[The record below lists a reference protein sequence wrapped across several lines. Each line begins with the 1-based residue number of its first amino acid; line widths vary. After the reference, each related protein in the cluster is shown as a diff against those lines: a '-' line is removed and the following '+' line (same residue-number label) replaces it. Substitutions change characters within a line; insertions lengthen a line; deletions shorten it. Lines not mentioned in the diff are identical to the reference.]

1 MGKYMYDQS
10 RAPIYEALERFRE
23 MRVVPFDVPGHKHG
37 KGNPELTAFLG
48 EKCVGVDVNS
58 MKPLDNLCHPV
69 SVIREA
75 EILAADAFGAANA
88 FLMVGGT
95 TSSVQSMVLSSCKRG
110 DKIILPRNVHRSV
123 INALVLCGA
132 VPVYVNPD
140 VDRKLGISLGMS
152 VDQVRKAIR
161 ENPDA
166 VAVLV
171 NNPTYYGVCSDL
183 RTIVKL
189 AHEAGMMCLA
199 DEAHGTHFY
208 FGDGMPVTAMEAGA
222 DMAAVSMHKSGG
234 SLTQSSLLLTGE
246 RVNAG
251 HVRQII
257 NLTQTTS
264 GSYLLMSSL
273 DISRRNLAQR
283 GKTVFRKVS
292 EMAEY
297 AREEINAVGGYYAY
311 GRELINGDSIYDFD
325 PTKLSVH
332 TRDIGLAGI
341 EVYDILRD
349 EYDIQ
354 IEFGDIG
361 NILAYLSI
369 GDRMQELERLV
380 SALAEIKRRYMKDP
394 YGLLSQEYIAP
405 EVVYSPQEAFYAD
418 KKSVPLSESEGYI
431 CSEFVMCYPPGIPI
445 LAPGERITKEILD
458 YIVYAKAKG
467 CSVTGPEDP
476 MIEHINI
483 IREEEKISWNS
494 GSVNAMPRM
503 LSTACV

>member
-1 MGKYMYDQS
+1 MERTELDQT
-10 RAPIYEALERFRE
+10 RAPIYEALEKFRE

-58 MKPLDNLCHPV
+58 MKPLDNLCHPI
-69 SVIREA
+69 SVIRDA
-75 EILAADAFGAANA
+75 ELLAADAFGAKHA

-95 TSSVQSMVLSSCKRG
+95 TSSVQSMVLSCCKHG

-123 INALVLCGA
+123 INSLVLCGA
-132 VPVYVNPD
+132 IPVYVNPE
-140 VDRKLGISLGMS
+140 VDHRLGISLGMS
-152 VDQVRKAIR
+152 RDQVKKAIDS
-161 ENPDA
+161 NPDA

-171 NNPTYYGVCSDL
+171 NNPTYYGICSDL
-183 RTIVKL
+183 RGIVKM
-189 AHEAGMMCLA
+189 AHDAGMLCLA

-208 FGDGMPVTAMEAGA
+208 FGENMPVSAMKAGA

-234 SLTQSSLLLTGE
+234 SLTQSSLLLIGE
-246 RVNAG
+246 NVSER

-273 DISRRNLAQR
+273 DISRRNLALR
-283 GKTVFRKVS
+283 GKEVFRKVV

-311 GRELINGDSIYDFD
+311 GREMINGDSIFDFD

-369 GDRMQELERLV
+369 GDRVQEIERLV
-380 SALAEIKRRYMKDP
+380 SALAEIKRRYKKDP
-394 YGLLSQEYIAP
+394 AGLLSQEYIDP
-405 EVVYSPQEAFYAD
+405 VVVCSPQSAFYSQ
-418 KKSVPLSESEGYI
+418 KKSVPLEKSAGQV

-445 LAPGERITKEILD
+445 LAPGERITENIIE
-458 YIVYAKAKG
+458 YIQYAKAKG
-467 CSVTGPEDP
+467 CSMTGSEDP
-476 MIEHINI
+476 DINNI
-483 IREEEKISWNS
+483 NVLI
-494 GSVNAMPRM
+494 
-503 LSTACV
+503 